1 MLKLEDNREVLLNN
15 VRRVPET
22 RRNLISVEMLDEI
35 GCMITVNEG
44 SLKVLEEF
52 RTIFEAPKQND
63 LYIIKKCSV

>member
-52 RTIFEAPKQND
+52 RTIF
-63 LYIIKKCSV
+63 